1 MRTLHRTVAFVA
13 AFALALASLAV
24 QAEKK
29 YGPGASDTEI
39 KIGSTNPYS
48 GPASAYGTIGRA
60 TAAYFQMINDQ
71 GGVNGRKITFISLDD
86 GYSPPRT
93 VEQIRKLVEQE
104 QVLLLYGMFG
114 TATNSAVQRY
124 ANAKKVPQLLLL
136 TGASKWNDPQR
147 YPWSMSFY
155 PDYPSEARVYAR
167 HILEHK
173 PSAKIGILYQND
185 DYGRDYLRG
194 FKEGLGARAKSM
206 IVAEASYEVTDP
218 TVDSQI
224 VQLRGAGADVL
235 VSFSTA
241 KAAIQTLRRIH
252 DTGWKPTHYLA
263 QGAALIGAVFNPA
276 GPEKA
281 IGVIS
286 TAYSKD
292 PNDTQWENDAA
303 FREWLA
309 FMKKYRPEADLRLG
323 SHVYAYSSAKLMVD
337 ILRACGDNLTRENVL
352 RQAASIKAVQLPMFL
367 PGVVVSSSPDD
378 YRLIK
383 SLQPV
388 EFDGKRW
395 NRLGAFVSI
404 Y

>member
-1 MRTLHRTVAFVA
+1 MKTLALGLA
-13 AFALALASLAV
+13 AAVLALACGSTAA
-24 QAEKK
+24 QKK
-29 YGPGASDTEI
+29 YDPGASDTEI
-39 KIGSTNPYS
+39 RIGQTMAYS
-48 GPASAYGTIGRA
+48 GAASIYGEVGKTQ
-60 TAAYFQMINDQ
+60 AAYFRMVNDQ
-71 GGVNGRKITFISLDD
+71 GGVNGRKLNFISLDD
-86 GYSPPRT
+86 GYSPPKT
-93 VEQIRKLVEQE
+93 VEGVRRLVEQD

-114 TATNSAVQRY
+114 TATNSAVHRY
-124 ANAKKVPQLLLL
+124 VNAKKVPHLLLL
-136 TGASKWNDPQR
+136 TGASKWNDPAR
-147 YPWSMSFY
+147 NPWSMSFY
-155 PDYPSEARVYAR
+155 PDYASEARVYAR
-167 HILEHK
+167 HILEQK
-173 PSAKIGILYQND
+173 PNAKIGILYQND

-206 IVAEASYEVTDP
+206 IVAEASYEVSDP

-241 KAAIQTLRRIH
+241 KAAIQTLRRVH

-323 SHVYAYSSAKLMVD
+323 SHVYAYSSARLMVD
-337 ILRACGDNLTRENVL
+337 ILRASGDNLTRENVL
-352 RQAASIKAVQLPMFL
+352 RQASSIKAVQLPMFL

-388 EFDGKRW
+388 VFDGKRW
-395 NRLGAFVSI
+395 NRLGEFVSI
-404 Y
+404 F